1 MRPPRAKKAAPAG
14 ETLIVVPTEY
24 TQLRHR
30 PGAMLAALVVLAL
43 FAAGGIYGAYHY
55 KKSQR
60 QRAAAIELTGGNP
73 DLGAALII
81 QYGCGGCHSIPG
93 VPRAAGR
100 VGPPLQDIARRV
112 YVAGVLTN
120 THDRWQLISTRYSN
134 ALWLVR
140 PIRSALLF
148 SASRT
153 SESFPS
159 TSSGVDRTRQFAE
172 P

>member
-120 THDRWQLISTRYSN
+120 TPNNLIEWIVDPRSVNPKTAMPATGISREEARQVAAYLYS
-134 ALWLVR
+134 
-140 PIRSALLF
+140 I
-148 SASRT
+148 
-153 SESFPS
+153 
-159 TSSGVDRTRQFAE
+159 Q
-172 P
+172 